1 MSKLHQEGTCGRTC
15 RPGFELSAS
24 TLRRLN
30 KGPKELYRAQWERF
44 QIRKASLRRYL
55 SRGVNEGKEQ
65 AILIGGESAFL
76 AKGTIRCKGLGTGM
90 TVMSKAS
97 WEVSVARAES

>member
-1 MSKLHQEGTCGRTC
+1 M
-15 RPGFELSAS
+15 
-24 TLRRLN
+24 
-30 KGPKELYRAQWERF
+30 
-44 QIRKASLRRYL
+44 